1 MPTTERRGVKTG
13 TTSLARDY
21 RTKYPDMPTK
31 KLARIMYN
39 ENNLLFTNEETARS
53 SLRYIEGK
61 NGANHRLVK
70 AVTGSEFFKVEDR
83 ARNPYNLPS
92 SDETAFEP
100 YVIKGHKKVLIL
112 SDIHVPY
119 HSIDAITAAIQYAKR
134 TKPDALLLNGD
145 TIDCHRLSRFIK
157 DPKKRNFKLELDT
170 FKALF
175 DIFEKE
181 LKCKIYFKIGN
192 HEERYEH
199 FLYEKAS
206 ELVGVEE
213 FEFENIIKARARGIE
228 IIGDKRPMKL
238 NNLWGIHG
246 HEYVG
251 GISAPV
257 NPARGLFL
265 KAKVST
271 FQGHNH
277 QTSEHTEPTLTGK
290 MVTTWSLGC
299 LSELHPAYMPLNKWN
314 HGFAEVDLDPNGED
328 FEFNNKRIFKGKI
341 V

>member
-1 MPTTERRGVKTG
+1 MPNKPTIKTI
-13 TTSLARDY
+13 TAREY
-21 RTKYPDMPTK
+21 RTKYPEYANL

-39 ENNLLFTNEETARS
+39 ENKLLFKDIESARS

-61 NGANHRLVK
+61 QGKLGRLGLAKSERAFVK
-70 AVTGSEFFKVEDR
+70 EE
-83 ARNPYNLPS
+83 ARPYNPYKLPES
-92 SDETAFEP
+92 EETEFEP
-100 YVIKGHKKVLIL
+100 FVFKGHKRVLIL

-119 HSIDAITAAIQYAKR
+119 HNISSITAALQYAKKS
-134 TKPDALLLNGD
+134 KPDALLLNGD
-145 TIDCHRLSRFIK
+145 TIDCFKLSRYIK
-157 DPKKRNFKLELDT
+157 DPKKRDFKHELDT

-175 DIFEKE
+175 DVFEKE
-181 LKCKIYFKIGN
+181 LGCKIYFKIGN

-199 FLYEKAS
+199 FLFEKAK
-206 ELVGVEE
+206 ELVGIEE
-213 FEFENIIKARARGIE
+213 FEFINILKARARGID

-246 HEYVG
+246 HEYIG

-265 KAKVST
+265 KSKVSS

-290 MVTTWSLGC
+290 MITTWSLGC
-299 LSELHPAYMPLNKWN
+299 LSELHPQYMPLNKWN
-314 HGFAEVDLDPNGED
+314 HGFAEVDLDENGED
-328 FEFNNKRIFKGKI
+328 FEFRNKRIFKGKI
-341 V
+341 L

>member
-1 MPTTERRGVKTG
+1 MTK
-13 TTSLARDY
+13 SDKAREY
-21 RTKYPDMPTK
+21 RTKYGMDMPTL
-31 KLARIMYN
+31 KLARIMYK
-39 ENNLLFTNEETARS
+39 ENKLLYKDEEDARYA
-53 SLRYIEGK
+53 LRYIEGK
-61 NGANHRLVK
+61 LGKSKGKFIKDTTFH
-70 AVTGSEFFKVEDR
+70 VEEPR
-83 ARNPYNLPS
+83 PTNPYKLPH
-92 SDETAFEP
+92 SDETQYEP
-100 YVIKGHKKVLIL
+100 FIIKGHKRVGVF

-119 HSIDAITAAIQYAKR
+119 HNIESLTAAIKFCKKEQI
-134 TKPDALLLNGD
+134 DALLLNGD

-170 FKALF
+170 FRSLF
-175 DIFEKE
+175 DVFEKE
-181 LKCKIYFKIGN
+181 FKCKIYFKVGN

-199 FLYEKAS
+199 FLYEKAG

-213 FEFENIIKARARGIE
+213 FEFENIIKARARGID
-228 IIGDKRPMKL
+228 IISDKRYMLL
-238 NNLWGIHG
+238 NSLAGIHG

-257 NPARGLFL
+257 NPARGLYL
-265 KAKVST
+265 RGKVSC

-314 HGFAEVDLDPNGED
+314 HGFAVVDLDANGED
-328 FEFNNKRIFKGKI
+328 FEFRNKRIYKGQI
-341 V
+341 L

>member
-1 MPTTERRGVKTG
+1 MPTTEKRGVKSG

-83 ARNPYNLPS
+83 ARNPYNLPA

-100 YVIKGHKKVLIL
+100 YIIKGHKKVLIL

-119 HSIDAITAAIQYAKR
+119 HSIDAITAALHYAKKS
-134 TKPDALLLNGD
+134 KPDALLLNGD

>member
-1 MPTTERRGVKTG
+1 MASQNGNTQI
-13 TTSLARDY
+13 AREY
-21 RTKYPDMPTK
+21 RTKYPDYPTK
-31 KLARIMYN
+31 KLARIMYA
-39 ENNLLFTNEETARS
+39 ENNLAFKNEEVARTC
-53 SLRYIEGK
+53 LRYIEGK
-61 NGANHRLVK
+61 QGSAYKKYALSVSPDLVK
-70 AVTGSEFFKVEDR
+70 DE
-83 ARNPYNLPS
+83 ARPKNPYHLPT
-92 SDETAFEP
+92 SDETIFEP
-100 YVIKGHKKVLIL
+100 FVFKGHKKILIL

-119 HSIDAITAAIQYAKR
+119 HSIDAITAAIQYAKK

-175 DIFEKE
+175 DVFEKE

-199 FLYEKAS
+199 FLYEKAG
-206 ELVGVEE
+206 ELVGIEE

>member
-1 MPTTERRGVKTG
+1 MPNTNGNHLIAK
-13 TTSLARDY
+13 DY
-21 RTKYPDMPTK
+21 RTKFPDMPTK
-31 KLARIMYN
+31 KLARIIYA
-39 ENNLLFTNEETARS
+39 ENNLAFKDEESARS

-61 NGANHRLVK
+61 VGLIGRNRSTIKN
-70 AVTGSEFFKVEDR
+70 SEFLKEE
-83 ARNPYNLPS
+83 ARPLNPYNLPS
-92 SDETAFEP
+92 SDETVFEP
-100 YVIKGHKKVLIL
+100 YEIKGHKRVLVL
-112 SDIHVPY
+112 SDIHAPY
-119 HSIDAITAAIQYAKR
+119 HNIESITLALQHAKKS
-134 TKPDALLLNGD
+134 KPDALLLNGD

-199 FLYEKAS
+199 FLYEKAG
-206 ELVGVEE
+206 ELVGIEE
-213 FEFENIIKARARGIE
+213 FEFANIIKARARGIE
-228 IIGDKRPMKL
+228 MIGGKKPMKL

-265 KAKVST
+265 RSKVSS
-271 FQGHNH
+271 FQGHCH
-277 QTSEHTEPTLTGK
+277 QTSSHFESRLSGESIGTY
-290 MVTTWSLGC
+290 SIGC
-299 LSELHPAYMPLNKWN
+299 LSELYPDYMPFNKWN
-314 HGFAEVDLDPNGED
+314 HGFAEIDLDDNGQD
-328 FEFNNKRIFKGKI
+328 YEFRNYRIKNGK
-341 V
+341 VSL

>member
-1 MPTTERRGVKTG
+1 MPERPK
-13 TTSLARDY
+13 
-21 RTKYPDMPTK
+21 
-31 KLARIMYN
+31 
-39 ENNLLFTNEETARS
+39 
-53 SLRYIEGK
+53 
-61 NGANHRLVK
+61 
-70 AVTGSEFFKVEDR
+70 
-83 ARNPYNLPS
+83 NPYKLPD
-92 SDETAFEP
+92 SDETDFAP
-100 YVIKGHKKVLIL
+100 YEIKGHKRVAIL

-119 HSIDAITAAIQYAKR
+119 HNIASITAALDYLKKS
-134 TKPDALLLNGD
+134 KPDALLLNGD

-175 DIFEKE
+175 DVFEKE
-181 LKCKIYFKIGN
+181 LNCKIYFKIGN

-199 FLYEKAS
+199 FLQEKAG
-206 ELVGVEE
+206 ELVGIEE

-228 IIGDKRPMKL
+228 VIGDKRPMKL

-265 KAKVST
+265 KSKVSC

-277 QTSEHTEPTLTGK
+277 QTSEHTEPTLSGK

-299 LSELHPAYMPLNKWN
+299 LSELHPSYMPLNKWN
-314 HGFAEVDLDPNGED
+314 HGFAEVDLDANGED
-328 FEFNNKRIFKGKI
+328 FEFKNKRIFQGKI
-341 V
+341 L

>member
-1 MPTTERRGVKTG
+1 MNKSDIAREYREKHGWEMPT
-13 TTSLARDY
+13 L
-21 RTKYPDMPTK
+21 
-31 KLARIMYN
+31 KLARILYA
-39 ENNLLFTNEETARS
+39 ENNLLFKNVEDARL

-61 NGANHRLVK
+61 H
-70 AVTGSEFFKVEDR
+70 GSGNRKFKTIIQMPER
-83 ARNPYNLPS
+83 PKNPYKLPD
-92 SDETAFEP
+92 SDETDFTP
-100 YVIKGHKKVLIL
+100 YEIKGHKRVAIL

-119 HSIDAITAAIQYAKR
+119 HNISSITAALDYLKKS
-134 TKPDALLLNGD
+134 KPDALLLNGD

-175 DIFEKE
+175 DVFEKE
-181 LKCKIYFKIGN
+181 LKCKIYFKLGN

-199 FLYEKAS
+199 FLYEKAG
-206 ELVGVEE
+206 ELVGIEE
-213 FEFENIIKARARGIE
+213 FEFQNIIKARARGIE
-228 IIGDKRPMKL
+228 VIADKRPMKL

-265 KAKVST
+265 KSKVSC

-277 QTSEHTEPTLTGK
+277 QTSEHTEPTLSGK

-314 HGFAEVDLDPNGED
+314 HGFAEVDLDANGED
-328 FEFNNKRIFKGKI
+328 FEFKNKRIFQGKI
-341 V
+341 L

>member
-1 MPTTERRGVKTG
+1 MKKSDIARQYREEHGWEIPT
-13 TTSLARDY
+13 L
-21 RTKYPDMPTK
+21 
-31 KLARIMYN
+31 KLARIMYA
-39 ENNLLFTNEETARS
+39 ENNLLFKDVEDARLF
-53 SLRYIEGK
+53 LRYIEGK
-61 NGANHRLVK
+61 HGPENRKLKTIIHMPERPK
-70 AVTGSEFFKVEDR
+70 
-83 ARNPYNLPS
+83 NPYKLPD
-92 SDETAFEP
+92 SDETDFAP
-100 YVIKGHKKVLIL
+100 YEIKGHKRVAIL

-119 HSIDAITAAIQYAKR
+119 HNIPSITAALDYLKKS
-134 TKPDALLLNGD
+134 KPDALLLNGD

-175 DIFEKE
+175 DVFEKE
-181 LKCKIYFKIGN
+181 LNCKIYFKIGN

-199 FLYEKAS
+199 FLQEKAG
-206 ELVGVEE
+206 ELVGIEE

-228 IIGDKRPMKL
+228 VIGDKRPMKL

-265 KAKVST
+265 KSKVSC

-277 QTSEHTEPTLTGK
+277 QTSEHTEPTLSGK

-299 LSELHPAYMPLNKWN
+299 LSELHPSYMPLNKWN
-314 HGFAEVDLDPNGED
+314 HGFAEVDLDENGED
-328 FEFNNKRIFKGKI
+328 FEFKNKRIFQGKI
-341 V
+341 L

>member
-1 MPTTERRGVKTG
+1 MTKSDLAREYREKHGWEMPT
-13 TTSLARDY
+13 L
-21 RTKYPDMPTK
+21 
-31 KLARIMYN
+31 KLARIIYS
-39 ENNLLFTNEETARS
+39 ENNLLFKDVEDARLI
-53 SLRYIEGK
+53 LRYIEGK
-61 NGANHRLVK
+61 HGADSRK
-70 AVTGSEFFKVEDR
+70 FKTIIHMPER
-83 ARNPYNLPS
+83 PKNPYNLPD
-92 SDETAFEP
+92 SDETAYTP
-100 YVIKGHKKVLIL
+100 YIFKGHKRIGIL

-119 HSIDAITAAIQYAKR
+119 HNIPSLTAAITYFKKS
-134 TKPDALLLNGD
+134 KPDALLLNGD
-145 TIDCHRLSRFIK
+145 AIDCHRLSRFVK

-181 LKCKIYFKIGN
+181 LNCKIYFKLGN
-192 HEERYEH
+192 HEERYEQ

-228 IIGDKRPMKL
+228 IIADKRPMKL

-246 HEYVG
+246 HEYIG

-265 KAKVST
+265 KSKVSC

-314 HGFAEVDLDPNGED
+314 HGFAEIDLDVNGED
-328 FEFNNKRIFKGKI
+328 FEFKNKRIFEGKI
-341 V
+341 L

>member
-1 MPTTERRGVKTG
+1 MSFKNGNANI
-13 TTSLARDY
+13 ARKY
-21 RTKYPDMPTK
+21 RSKNLTMPTK
-31 KLARIMYN
+31 KLARIMYE
-39 ENNLLFTNEETARS
+39 ENKLSFKDEEAARY

-61 NGANHRLVK
+61 AGDIMRSGVSK
-70 AVTGSEFFKVEDR
+70 KETEFIMEKER
-83 ARNPYNLPS
+83 PRNPYNLPS

-100 YVIKGHKKVLIL
+100 FVFKGHKKILIL

-119 HSIDAITAAIQYAKR
+119 HSIDAITAALQYAKKS
-134 TKPDALLLNGD
+134 KPDALLLNGD

-175 DIFEKE
+175 DVFEKE

-199 FLYEKAS
+199 FLYEKAG
-206 ELVGVEE
+206 ELVGIEE

-265 KAKVST
+265 KAKVSC

-277 QTSEHTEPTLTGK
+277 NSSQHSEPTLTGK
-290 MVTTWSLGC
+290 LVTTWSLGC
-299 LSELHPAYMPLNKWN
+299 LSELHPQYMPLNKWN
-314 HGFAEVDLDPNGED
+314 HGFAEVELDENGED
-328 FEFNNKRIFKGKI
+328 FEFHNYRIFKGKI
-341 V
+341 L